1 MTLVGGKLF
10 FRDYA
15 LLAILALAF
24 FLPGISSLP
33 PVDRDEPRY
42 TQATTQMLET
52 GDFLDI
58 RFMDKVR
65 YKQPAGIYW
74 LQAASVG
81 LFGDVH
87 AHKIWAHRLP
97 SVLNGMIA
105 VLLAGWIG
113 AAFFGRKTGI
123 AAGVLLAACFSLTF
137 ESHIA
142 KTDATLCMLT
152 LACQASLVRMRL
164 DGAARKPTAWGPAI
178 LFWLFL
184 GLGVM
189 VKGPIPVLVS
199 GATIVAVSAWERS
212 WDLPKRLRTFP
223 LALIP
228 VLIALPWLIGIE
240 MKSHGEF
247 LKLAAGKNF
256 AGKIT
261 SGQESHGGPPGYH
274 LALFSLMFWP
284 SALFAV
290 AAIPG
295 IWCHRTDPR
304 VRFLVSWIVP
314 TWIVM
319 ELTATKLPHYPL
331 PTYPAIAVLT
341 AAVWFGGASAPSGGL
356 GKVLGRAYAVLWTLV
371 GVLVAAAPAV
381 LLSKLEQRTDAIA
394 IILGLVSLI
403 GTLACL
409 LFISRGHRERA
420 LAAATFAALFGWL
433 NLFGLSAPRV
443 ESLWLSPR
451 IVAAVKANAPCPQP
465 VLASATFQEASLAY
479 LAGTGTEFVTPA
491 QVADHLKTDPVCGL
505 ALVGDKD
512 YPAFATQLATNG
524 MAVRKLA
531 EIDGHNYAKA
541 LMKPVNLGLYRA
553 VTPAAEPSPSAAN
566 SKTQP

>member
-1 MTLVGGKLF
+1 MILAGGKLTL
-10 FRDYA
+10 RDYA
-15 LLAILALAF
+15 LLAVLALAF

-58 RFMDKVR
+58 RFMDQVR

-74 LQAASVG
+74 LQAASVS

-113 AAFFGRKTGI
+113 AALFGRKTGV

-152 LACQASLVRMRL
+152 LACQAALVRMRL
-164 DGAARKPTAWGPAI
+164 DGAQRRPAAWGPAI
-178 LFWLFL
+178 TFWLFL

-189 VKGPIPVLVS
+189 IKGPIPVLVS
-199 GATIVAVSAWERS
+199 GATIVVVSAWERS
-212 WDLPKRLRTFP
+212 WDLPKRLRALP

-284 SALFAV
+284 SAIFSVTAV
-290 AAIPG
+290 PG
-295 IWCHRTDPR
+295 VWRHRTDPR

-341 AAVWFGGASAPSGGL
+341 AAVWFGGLSAPPGRL
-356 GKVLGRAYAVLWTLV
+356 ARVLGYAYAALWSLISVLIAT
-371 GVLVAAAPAV
+371 APAV
-381 LLSKLEQRTDAIA
+381 LLSKLEHKTDALA
-394 IILGLVSLI
+394 IGLGILTLV
-403 GTLACL
+403 GALACL
-409 LFISRGHRERA
+409 VFLSRGHKERA
-420 LAAATFAALFGWL
+420 LGAATFAALFGWL
-433 NLFGLSAPRV
+433 NLFGVSAPRV
-443 ESLWLSPR
+443 DSLWLSPR
-451 IVAAVKANAPCPQP
+451 IVAAIKANAPCPHP

-479 LAGTGTEFVTPA
+479 LAGTGTEFVPPA
-491 QVADHLKTDPVCGL
+491 EVADHLKADPACGL

-512 YPAFATQLATNG
+512 YPAFAAQLAVDG
-524 MAVRKLA
+524 VAVRKLA

-541 LMKPVNLGLYRA
+541 LMKPVNLGLYGT
-553 VTPAAEPSPSAAN
+553 VTPAAEPSPSA
-566 SKTQP
+566 STPKSRP

>member
-1 MTLVGGKLF
+1 MTPAGGKLSL
-10 FRDYA
+10 RDYA
-15 LLAILALAF
+15 LLAVLALAF
-24 FLPGISSLP
+24 FLPGIASLP

-52 GDFLDI
+52 RDFLDI
-58 RFMDKVR
+58 RFMDQVR

-74 LQAASVG
+74 LQAASVS
-81 LFGDVH
+81 LFGDVY

-105 VLLAGWIG
+105 VLLAAWIG

-123 AAGVLLAACFSLTF
+123 AAGVLLASCFSLTF
-137 ESHIA
+137 EAHIA

-164 DGAARKPTAWGPAI
+164 DAAERRPARWGPAI

-189 VKGPIPVLVS
+189 VKGPIPILVS
-199 GATIVAVSAWERS
+199 GATIATVSLWERS
-212 WDLPKRLRTFP
+212 LDLLKRLRAFP

-240 MKSHGEF
+240 IKSHGEF

-256 AGKIT
+256 AGKIA

-274 LALFSLMFWP
+274 LGLFSLMFWP
-284 SALFAV
+284 GALFAI

-295 IWCHRTDPR
+295 VWRNRTDPR
-304 VRFLVSWIVP
+304 VRFLVSWLLP

-341 AAVWFGGASAPSGGL
+341 AAVWFGGLAVKP
-356 GKVLGRAYAVLWTLV
+356 GKLAKGLGRAYAVLWLLV
-371 GVLVAAAPAV
+371 GLLVAAAPAV
-381 LLSKLEQRTDAIA
+381 LLSKLEHRIDPAAIG
-394 IILGLVSLI
+394 LGLLSVA
-403 GTLACL
+403 GTVACL
-409 LFISRGHRERA
+409 VFLFRGRKERA
-420 LAAATFAALFGWL
+420 LGAAVFAALFAWL
-433 NLFGLSAPRV
+433 NLFGVSAARV

-451 IVAAVKANAPCPQP
+451 IVAAIKANAPCPHP
-465 VLASATFQEASLAY
+465 VLASSPFQEASLAY
-479 LAGTGTEFVTPA
+479 LAGTGTQFVPPE
-491 QVADHLKTDPVCGL
+491 QVADHLKTDPTCGL
-505 ALVGDKD
+505 ALIGDKD
-512 YPAFATQLATNG
+512 YPAFAAQLAADGVT
-524 MAVRKLA
+524 AQKVA

-553 VTPAAEPSPSAAN
+553 AIPAAESSPSAG
-566 SKTQP
+566 SPKTRP

>member
-1 MTLVGGKLF
+1 MTLAGGKLNL
-10 FRDYA
+10 RDYA

-58 RFMDKVR
+58 RFMDQVR

-74 LQAASVG
+74 LQAASVS

-97 SVLNGMIA
+97 SALNGMIA
-105 VLLAGWIG
+105 VLLASWIG
-113 AAFFGRKTGI
+113 AAFFGRKAGI

-152 LACQASLVRMRL
+152 LACQTALVRMRL
-164 DGAARKPTAWGPAI
+164 DGAERKPAAWGPAI
-178 LFWLFL
+178 LFWVFL

-189 VKGPIPVLVS
+189 VKGPIPILVS
-199 GATIVAVSAWERS
+199 GATITVVSIWERS
-212 WDLPKRLRTFP
+212 WDLPKRLRAFP

-256 AGKIT
+256 AGKIA

-284 SALFAV
+284 SALFAI

-295 IWCHRTDPR
+295 VWRHRTDPR

-314 TWIVM
+314 TWIVI

-341 AAVWFGGASAPSGGL
+341 AAVWFGELAVQP
-356 GKVLGRAYAVLWTLV
+356 GKLATALGRAYAVLWTLI
-371 GVLVAAAPAV
+371 GVLIAAAPAV
-381 LLSKLEQRTDAIA
+381 LLSKLEHRTDAIA
-394 IILGLVSLI
+394 IGLGVLSLA

-409 LFISRGHRERA
+409 VFLSRGRKDRA
-420 LAAATFAALFGWL
+420 LGAAAFAALFGWL
-433 NLFGLSAPRV
+433 NLFGVSAPRV

-451 IVAAVKANAPCPQP
+451 IVAAIKANAPCPHP
-465 VLASATFQEASLAY
+465 VLASSPFQEASLAY
-479 LAGTGTEFVTPA
+479 LAGTGTEFVSPA
-491 QVADHLKTDPVCGL
+491 QAADHLKDDPACGL
-505 ALVGDKD
+505 ALIGDKD
-512 YPAFATQLATNG
+512 YPAFAAQLAADG
-524 MAVRKLA
+524 VAVQKLA

-553 VTPAAEPSPSAAN
+553 VIPAAESSPSAAN
-566 SKTQP
+566 PNTQP